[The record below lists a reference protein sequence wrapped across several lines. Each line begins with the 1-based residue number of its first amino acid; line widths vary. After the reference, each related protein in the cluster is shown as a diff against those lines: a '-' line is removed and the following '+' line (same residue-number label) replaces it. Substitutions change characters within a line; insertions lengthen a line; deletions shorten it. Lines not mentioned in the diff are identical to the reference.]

1 MKITQSLQPTGTRD
15 NVDNASTDKNEMQQD
30 IRLLGRILGAAIR
43 ESEGQPIFDIIETV
57 RRAAVRFKREGIQQE
72 RDTMIEKLTALS
84 DDQANTLS
92 RAFSYFLHLANL
104 AEDRDQQKRQRLRL
118 LSSNDAQIGTLGHTL
133 AELERHGVQRNQ
145 VRDFLAKTMI
155 VPVLTAHPTEVQRK
169 STLDLHRHIS
179 QCLVAID
186 SRLTEEESHQLAL
199 ELTGYIKTLWL
210 TRMLRF
216 NKLTV
221 NDEIEN
227 AVAYFS
233 TTFLKAI
240 PNLYTTFAR
249 NLGAQPDNAAL
260 VSTFLKMGSWIGGD
274 RDGNPNVNADT
285 LTHAMNRH
293 ATTLFEYY
301 LAQVHLLG
309 SELSL
314 STSLTQVSPELASL
328 SEISPDQ
335 SRHRLDEPYRR
346 ALIGVYARLAATAK
360 HLTAHD
366 LALRNTVAADPYNEP
381 AEFAADLA
389 VIARSLCDNH
399 AGAVVPL
406 RLQELQQAV
415 AVFGFHLAALDLR
428 QSSDVHE
435 RILTELY
442 QRAAIKHNGQP
453 VQYDQLDEEQKIAV
467 LLAEL
472 DDSRPLVSPWQQYSE
487 ETRKELA
494 ILQAAASVR
503 RHYGHNAITQYIVSH
518 TETLSDL
525 LEVLVLQQETGLI
538 SQQRDDAGQRLPVA
552 PGDGLI
558 VVPLF
563 ETIPDLEAGPAIMDR
578 WLSLPQ
584 VRERVTHAQDNIQEV
599 MLGYS
604 DSNKDGG
611 YLTSNW
617 SLYNAELQ
625 LLEVFRRHDVRLRLF
640 HGRGGSVGRGG
651 GSSFDAILAQ
661 PPGTVD
667 GQIRLTEQ
675 GEVIQSKYKNA
686 ESGRINLEL
695 LVSATLLSSLAP
707 HEETRKDAD
716 TMQRYTQAM
725 AWLSDAA
732 QHAYRRLVYDTPGF
746 VDYFFA
752 ATPINEIA
760 GLNIGSRPASRKK
773 GQRIEDLRAIPWGFS
788 WAQCRL
794 MITGWYGVGTAID
807 TFIRL
812 GTGKD
817 DGSTQ
822 QSRTQLLRDM
832 AEHWPFFQTVL
843 SNMEM
848 VLAKTDMDIGRQYS
862 ELVADQE
869 IRRSIFGMIEQEFGL
884 TRDALYSIKQQD
896 LLADNP
902 TLKAALQERFAY
914 TDPLNYLQV
923 EVIRRQRALEDAQQ
937 EPSKL
942 EQMRSQRT
950 IHLTINGIATGLRN
964 SG

>member
-1 MKITQSLQPTGTRD
+1 MNGTPQPTRVRD
-15 NVDNASTDKNEMQQD
+15 NVENASTDRNEMQQD

-43 ESEGQPIFDIIETV
+43 ESDGQPIFDVIETV
-57 RRAAVRFKREGIQQE
+57 RRAAVRFKREGLAQE
-72 RDTMIEKLTALS
+72 RDTMLNRLTALS
-84 DDQANTLS
+84 DDEANTLS

-104 AEDRDQQKRQRLRL
+104 AEDRDQQKRQRRSL
-118 LSSNDAQIGTLGHTL
+118 LSSNETQTGTLGNTL
-133 AELERHGVQRNQ
+133 AKLEQHGVGRSAI
-145 VRDFLAKTMI
+145 RDFLSSATI

-186 SRLTEEESHQLAL
+186 SRLTEDESHQLAL
-199 ELTGYIKTLWL
+199 ELTGHIKTLWL

-227 AVAYFS
+227 ALAYFN

-240 PNLYTTFAR
+240 PTLYNR
-249 NLGAQPDNAAL
+249 LNRSLGEPGDGAAIL
-260 VSTFLKMGSWIGGD
+260 PPFLKMGSWIGGD
-274 RDGNPNVNADT
+274 RDGNPNVNAET
-285 LTHAMNRH
+285 LTHAINRH
-293 ATTLFEYY
+293 ATTLFDYY
-301 LAQVHLLG
+301 LTQVHLLG

-314 STSLTQVSPELASL
+314 STSLTRVSPDLAQL
-328 SEISPDQ
+328 SDISPDL

-346 ALIGVYARLAATAK
+346 ALIGVYARLAATAR
-360 HLTAHD
+360 HLTHHD
-366 LALRNTVAADPYNEP
+366 LALRNTASADPYP
-381 AEFAADLA
+381 APADFAADLD
-389 VIARSLCDNH
+389 VIARSLCENQ
-399 AGAVVPL
+399 AAAVVPL

-415 AVFGFHLAALDLR
+415 AVFGFHLATLDLR

-435 RILTELY
+435 RVLTELY
-442 QRAAIKHNGQP
+442 QRAAIKFEGQP
-453 VQYDQLDEEQKIAV
+453 VQYDQLSEEKKIAL

-472 DDSRPLVSPWQQYSE
+472 EDSRPLVSPWQQYSE

-494 ILQAAASVR
+494 ILHAAASVR
-503 RHYGHNAITQYIVSH
+503 HHYGKDAITQYIVSH

-538 SQQRDDAGQRLPVA
+538 SQQRDETGQRLAVTA
-552 PGDGLI
+552 GDGLI

-578 WLSLPQ
+578 WLSLAP
-584 VRERVTHAQDNIQEV
+584 VRERILHAQQGVQEV

-617 SLYNAELQ
+617 SLYNAELK

-661 PPGTVD
+661 PPGTVG

-686 ESGRINLEL
+686 DSGLINLEL
-695 LVSATLLSSLAP
+695 LVSATLLGSLAP
-707 HEETRKDAD
+707 HEEARKDSE
-716 TMQRYTQAM
+716 TLQRYTSAM

-732 QHAYRRLVYDTPGF
+732 QHAYRKLVYDTPGF

-794 MITGWYGVGTAID
+794 MITSWYGVGTAID
-807 TFIRL
+807 SFIRL

-822 QSRTQLLRDM
+822 ESRTQLLRDM
-832 AEHWPFFQTVL
+832 AEHWPFFQSVL

-862 ELVADQE
+862 ELVADE
-869 IRRSIFGMIEQEFGL
+869 HIRHTVFGMIEEEFKL
-884 TRDALYSIKQQD
+884 TRDALYAIKQQA

-902 TLKAALQERFAY
+902 TLKEALQERFAY

-923 EVIRRQRALEDAQQ
+923 EVIRRQRALEDAGA

>member
-1 MKITQSLQPTGTRD
+1 ME
-15 NVDNASTDKNEMQQD
+15 NASTDRNEMQQD

-43 ESEGQPIFDIIETV
+43 ESDGQPIFDVIETV
-57 RRAAVRFKREGIQQE
+57 RRAAVRFKREGIPEE
-72 RDTMIEKLTALS
+72 RDTMIDRLTTLS
-84 DDQANTLS
+84 DEEANTLA

-104 AEDRDQQKRQRLRL
+104 AEDRDQQKRQRRRL
-118 LSSNDAQIGTLGHTL
+118 LGSDQAQTGTLGHTL
-133 AELERHGVQRNQ
+133 IELERNGVQRSQ
-145 VRDFLAKTMI
+145 IRDFLEKTTI

-169 STLDLHRHIS
+169 STLDLHRHIG

-186 SRLTEEESHQLAL
+186 SRLTEDESHQLAL

-221 NDEIEN
+221 NDEIDN
-227 AVAYFS
+227 AAAYFT

-240 PNLYTTFAR
+240 PTLYNTLNR
-249 NLGAQPDNAAL
+249 GLGQQADSTAL
-260 VSTFLKMGSWIGGD
+260 LPPFLKMGSWIGGD
-274 RDGNPNVNADT
+274 RDGNPNVNAET
-285 LTHAMNRH
+285 LNHAMNRH

-301 LAQVHLLG
+301 LAQVHILG

-314 STSLTQVSPELASL
+314 STSLTQITPELARL
-328 SEISPDQ
+328 SENSPDL

-360 HLTAHD
+360 YLTSHD
-366 LALRNTVAADPYNEP
+366 LALRNTVP
-381 AEFAADLA
+381 AEPYESPVAFAEDLA
-389 VIARSLCDNH
+389 VIARSLCDNQ
-399 AGAVVPL
+399 AAAVVPL
-406 RLQELQQAV
+406 RLKELQQAV
-415 AVFGFHLAALDLR
+415 SVFGFHLATLDLR

-442 QRAAIKHNGQP
+442 QRAAIKYEGKP
-453 VQYDQLDEEQKIAV
+453 VQYDQLDEEKKIAL

-472 DDSRPLVSPWQQYSE
+472 DDSRPLVSPWQHYSE

-503 RHYGHNAITQYIVSH
+503 RHYGNDAINQYIVSH

-525 LEVLVLQQETGLI
+525 LEVLVLQQETGLV
-538 SQQRDDAGQRLPVA
+538 SQQRDDNGVRMPVTVN
-552 PGDGLI
+552 DGLI

-584 VRERVTHAQDNIQEV
+584 VRERIIHAQQGVQEV

-625 LLEVFRRHDVRLRLF
+625 LLEVFRRHEVRLRLF

-675 GEVIQSKYKNA
+675 GEVIQSKYKNP

-707 HEETRKDAD
+707 HEEMRRDAD
-716 TMQRYTQAM
+716 TMQRYTDTM

-732 QHAYRRLVYDTPGF
+732 QHAYRKLVYDTPGF

-773 GQRIEDLRAIPWGFS
+773 GQQIEDLRAIPWGFS

-807 TFIRL
+807 DFIRL

-817 DGSTQ
+817 DGSTSE
-822 QSRTQLLRDM
+822 SRTQLLRDM
-832 AEHWPFFQTVL
+832 AAHWPFFQTVL

-862 ELVADQE
+862 ELVSDEAA
-869 IRRSIFGMIEQEFGL
+869 RKTIFGMIEQEFRL
-884 TRDALYSIKQQD
+884 TRDALYAIKQQD
-896 LLADNP
+896 LLEDNP
-902 TLKAALQERFAY
+902 TLKDALQERFAY

-923 EVIRRQRALEDAQQ
+923 EVIRRQRALEETGA